1 MPSVKVRGVYVV
13 RAQGRR
19 VNSGVNRVCAHGGR
33 ASRHQAMRSAR
44 SGWAGEGRP
53 VCSVS
58 RVAVPERCG
67 GADARSVRGPGCRAQ
82 EEGLRAS
89 VCAQDICACR
99 SLGVGRGTYS
109 PRVPPLGPRVRL
121 PSLPLLCCSSAGLPP
136 LASTG
141 AGLPAATPPL
151 QCRRHLPRAG
161 AALHGWGLRGARRP
175 NGAAP
180 QSGHAP
186 RSPPRAPSRSP
197 ACPPARSFLNLK

>member
-1 MPSVKVRGVYVV
+1 MHTG
-13 RAQGRR
+13 AG
-19 VNSGVNRVCAHGGR
+19 
-33 ASRHQAMRSAR
+33 HQAMRSAR

-53 VCSVS
+53 ACSVS

-89 VCAQDICACR
+89 VPAQGTCACR
-99 SLGVGRGTYS
+99 SLGVGRGAYS
-109 PRVPPLGPRVRL
+109 PRVPPLGPRVDSRL
-121 PSLPLLCCSSAGLPP
+121 CLCSAAPVPASRRWLAQEPDCQPLRHPCSVSGTR
-136 LASTG
+136 LA
-141 AGLPAATPPL
+141 PE
-151 QCRRHLPRAG
+151 PRCTDR
-161 AALHGWGLRGARRP
+161 GLRGARRQ
-175 NGAAP
+175 NRAAP

>member
-1 MPSVKVRGVYVV
+1 MHTG
-13 RAQGRR
+13 AG
-19 VNSGVNRVCAHGGR
+19 
-33 ASRHQAMRSAR
+33 HQAMRSAR

-53 VCSVS
+53 ACSVS

-89 VCAQDICACR
+89 VPAQGTCACR
-99 SLGVGRGTYS
+99 SLGVGRGAYS
-109 PRVPPLGPRVRL
+109 PRVPPLGPRVDSRL
-121 PSLPLLCCSSAGLPP
+121 CLCSAAPVPASRRWLAQESDCQPLRHPCSVAGTR
-136 LASTG
+136 LA
-141 AGLPAATPPL
+141 PE
-151 QCRRHLPRAG
+151 PRCTDR
-161 AALHGWGLRGARRP
+161 GLRGARRQ